1 MPEPLID
8 RERCISCGEC
18 VADCPANV
26 FIMEEHPVPNAAD
39 RCIGCQHCLA
49 VCPTAAV
56 SFDGVDP
63 DACRPLEGNLPDPG
77 LLATLIKG
85 RRSVR
90 RYKDE
95 DVDTR
100 VIDELVE
107 IASHAPTGVNARQ
120 VLFTV
125 VADRK
130 VTEAI
135 RAEIYDR
142 LEKVIDM
149 ESPDYMMRFMARAVK
164 MREKSGYDT
173 ILRHAPH
180 LLVASAPSQVPTPEQ
195 DCLIALAT
203 FDLAAQSMGIGTVWN
218 GLLYWVMTGLMPD
231 FRSRFSIPDDHVVGF
246 AMSFGHPAVQY
257 QRTVERG
264 PARLNRVGAWTTL
277 ER

>member
-18 VADCPANV
+18 VADCPASV
-26 FIMEEHPVPNAAD
+26 FTMEEHPVASGVD

-63 DACRPLEGNLPDPG
+63 DACSPLGGNLPDPG
-77 LLATLIKG
+77 LLAILVKG

-90 RYKDE
+90 RYRDE
-95 DVDTR
+95 DVDPK
-100 VIDELVE
+100 VIAELVDL
-107 IASHAPTGVNARQ
+107 ASHAPTGVNARQ

-125 VADRK
+125 VPDRK

-142 LEKVIDM
+142 LNRLVDT
-149 ESPDYMMRFMARAVK
+149 ESTDYMMRFMARAVK

-180 LLVASAPSQVPTPEQ
+180 LLVASAPSQIPTPEQ
-195 DCLIALAT
+195 DCLIALTT
-203 FDLAAQSMGIGTVWN
+203 FDLVAQSMGIGTVWN
-218 GLLYWVMTGLMPD
+218 GLLYWVMTALMPD
-231 FRSRFSIPDDHVVGF
+231 FKSKFAIPQDHVVGF
-246 AMSFGHPAVQY
+246 AMAFGHPAVQY
-257 QRTVERG
+257 QRTIERG
-264 PARLNRVGAWTTL
+264 PARLNLVAAWPP
-277 ER
+277 RG